1 MANELTVRKSIKI
14 NADKAKV
21 WDALVNPEKIK
32 LYLYGTETISDWKV
46 GRPIVFQ
53 GVWEGVTYRDKGTIM
68 EFIPEQKLKYDYWSS
83 FSKLEDKPENYQQIT
98 FDLMSQDEETIL
110 TLTQEN
116 VPNQEA
122 KEHSEANWGMVLD
135 QLKQIVEGK

>member
-1 MANELTVRKSIKI
+1 MATKFAVNITKKI
-14 NADKAKV
+14 NALPLKV
-21 WDALVNPEKIK
+21 WDALTNPEIIK
-32 LYLYGTETISDWKV
+32 QYLFGTETISDWKV

-53 GVWEGVTYRDKGTIM
+53 GVWEGVTYKDKGTIL

-83 FSKLEDKPENYQQIT
+83 FSKLEDVSENYQQIT
-98 FDLMSQDEETIL
+98 FDLVSQDEKTIL

-116 VPNQEA
+116 IPSQEA

>member
-1 MANELTVRKSIKI
+1 MTNKFVVKKSIEI

-32 LYLYGTETISDWKV
+32 LYLFGTETISDWKV
-46 GRPIVFQ
+46 GSPIIFQ
-53 GVWEGVTYRDKGTIM
+53 GVWEGVTYKDKGTIL

-83 FSKLEDKPENYQQIT
+83 FSKLEDVLENYQQIT
-98 FDLMSQDEETIL
+98 FDLINQNGKTIL

-116 VPNQEA
+116 VPNQAA
-122 KEHSEANWGMVLD
+122 KEHSEANWGMVLN
-135 QLKQIVEGK
+135 QLKQIVESN

>member
-1 MANELTVRKSIKI
+1 MTNKFVVKKSIEI

-32 LYLYGTETISDWKV
+32 LYLFGTETISDWK
-46 GRPIVFQ
+46 GGSPIIFQ
-53 GVWEGVTYRDKGTIM
+53 GVWEGVTYKDKGTIL

-83 FSKLEDKPENYQQIT
+83 FSKLEDVPENYQQIT
-98 FDLMSQDEETIL
+98 FDLIKRDGKTIL

-116 VPNQEA
+116 VPNQAA
-122 KEHSEANWGMVLD
+122 KEHSEANWGMVLN
-135 QLKQIVEGK
+135 QLKQIVESN

>member
-1 MANELTVRKSIKI
+1 MTSELIVRKSINI
-14 NADKAKV
+14 NADKAEV

-32 LYLYGTETISDWKV
+32 LYLFGTETISDWKV
-46 GRPIVFQ
+46 GGAIIFQ
-53 GVWEGVTYRDKGTIM
+53 GSWEGVTYKDKGTIL

-83 FSKLEDKPENYQQIT
+83 FSKLEDVPENYQQIT
-98 FDLMSQDEETIL
+98 FDLTNQDGKTIL

-122 KEHSEANWGMVLD
+122 KEHSEANWGMVLS
-135 QLKQIVEGK
+135 QLKQIIENK

>member
-1 MANELTVRKSIKI
+1 MTNKFVVKKSVEI

-32 LYLYGTETISDWKV
+32 LYLFGTETICDWKV
-46 GRPIVFQ
+46 GSPIIFQ
-53 GVWEGVTYRDKGTIM
+53 GVWEGVTYKDKGTIL

-83 FSKLEDKPENYQQIT
+83 FSKLEDVPENYQQIT
-98 FDLMSQDEETIL
+98 FDLIDQDGRTIL

-116 VPNQEA
+116 VPDQTA
-122 KEHSEANWGMVLD
+122 KEHSEANWGMVLN
-135 QLKQIVEGK
+135 QLKQIVESN

>member
-14 NADKAKV
+14 NADKTKV

-53 GVWEGVTYRDKGTIM
+53 GVWEGVTYKDKGTIM

-83 FSKLEDKPENYQQIT
+83 FSKLEDVPENYQQIT
-98 FDLMSQDEETIL
+98 FDLINQDETTIL

-135 QLKQIVEGK
+135 QLKQIVENK

>member
-46 GRPIVFQ
+46 GYPIVFQ

-68 EFIPEQKLKYDYWSS
+68 EYIPEQKLKYDYWSS

-98 FDLMSQDEETIL
+98 FDLMSQDKETIL

>member
-68 EFIPEQKLKYDYWSS
+68 EYIPEQKLKYDYWSS